1 MEKSILPRPNDM
13 VTQSILIEES
23 YIMSGTKVKIIL
35 ADYNIPE
42 VGYEPNVSF
51 NEKNPIFT
59 YILVHE
65 PPQPR
70 LLKQLGWDIES
81 DDEYTKP
88 MIASVPRYLSQK
100 QEDGIKP
107 TDYFELKIN
116 KYTKIYLDYDYEDR
130 CKIFQVTNVSSN
142 MFNPVFYFLKL
153 VPWRNKIDEDPT
165 PINDPNLARINK
177 DGQFKH
183 LMFDSSREDGTK
195 VNY

>member
-23 YIMSGTKVKIIL
+23 YIMQGTKAKIIL

-51 NEKNPIFT
+51 NEKNPIYT
-59 YILVHE
+59 YILVQD
-65 PPQPR
+65 PVDKK
-70 LLKQLGWDIES
+70 LLKNLGWNIEN
-81 DDEYTKP
+81 DQDKP
-88 MIASVPRYLSQK
+88 LIASVPRYLSTK
-100 QEDGIKP
+100 NEDGIKP
-107 TDYFELKIN
+107 TEYYELMPI
-116 KYTKIYLDYDYEDR
+116 KYSKVILDYDYENPS
-130 CKIFQVTNVSSN
+130 KIFQISEVSSN

-153 VPWRNKIDEDPT
+153 VPWRNRIDEDPT

-183 LMFDSSREDGTK
+183 LQFNSSREDGTE